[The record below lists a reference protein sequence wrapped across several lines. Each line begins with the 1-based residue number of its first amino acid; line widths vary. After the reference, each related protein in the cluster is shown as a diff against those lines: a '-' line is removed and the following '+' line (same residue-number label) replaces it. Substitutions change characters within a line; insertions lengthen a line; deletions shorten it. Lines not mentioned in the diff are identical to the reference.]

1 MKKVFFCVFLLLLF
15 HARRTRSKKKFPNE
29 INFIINEKKAEKTEN
44 SFFLCFSESRR
55 TEEHG
60 YIIIITYKIIILKAA
75 ICGDVLI

>member
-1 MKKVFFCVFLLLLF
+1 MKKKKFLCF
-15 HARRTRSKKKFPNE
+15 SYYCFMQEEQEAKKKFPNE
-29 INFIINEKKAEKTEN
+29 INFIINEKKAEKTKN
-44 SFFLCFSESRR
+44 SSFPCFSESRR